1 MFQPDL
7 FTKDVVAEGPDFPAE
22 VATLR
27 VRENGVPAPRS
38 VPKTG
43 DTDLD
48 LPSLLE
54 RLAAVSS
61 RPRYAYMVLNL
72 IAQAAGQSNSAGPYV
87 RENGRV
93 TPVRDW
99 LSDALLPMAQRDF
112 RRRAVVE
119 QVRCDLESKN
129 CCRLIAKPLTGSLL
143 TRSGSGCSIRGAPM
157 SVGRF
162 PISFAPAW
170 FIATIK
176 AIGSIIRTGA
186 PSERRSIRSLPPSSA
201 PWGRP
206 ADRCIGTASF
216 TKWAFSTDR

>member
-7 FTKDVVAEGPDFPAE
+7 FTKDIVAEGPDFPAE

-27 VRENGVPAPRS
+27 VCGKGVPAPRS
-38 VPKTG
+38 VPKVS

-61 RPRYAYMVLNL
+61 RPRYTYMVLNL

-119 QVRCDLESKN
+119 QVRSDLKAKN
-129 CCRLIAKPLTGSLL
+129 LLPPDRDAADRIVADEVRERLLH
-143 TRSGSGCSIRGAPM
+143 SGRTNVSRAVSDLVRAGLVHRHYQGYRVDHHNRGAQREA
-157 SVGRF
+157 VYT
-162 PISFAPAW
+162 IAPAVQR
-170 FIATIK
+170 ALGK
-176 AIGSIIRTGA
+176 AR
-186 PSERRSIRSLPPSSA
+186 
-201 PWGRP
+201 
-206 ADRCIGTASF
+206 
-216 TKWAFSTDR
+216 

>member
-7 FTKDVVAEGPDFPAE
+7 FTKDMVAEGPDFPAE

-61 RPRYAYMVLNL
+61 RPRYTYMVLNL

-129 CCRLIAKPLTGSLL
+129 LLPPDREAADRIVADEVRERLLH
-143 TRSGSGCSIRGAPM
+143 SGRTNVSRAVSDLVRAGLVHRHYQGYRVDHPNRGAQREA
-157 SVGRF
+157 VYT
-162 PISFAPAW
+162 IAPAVQR
-170 FIATIK
+170 ALGK
-176 AIGSIIRTGA
+176 AR
-186 PSERRSIRSLPPSSA
+186 
-201 PWGRP
+201 
-206 ADRCIGTASF
+206 
-216 TKWAFSTDR
+216 

>member
-7 FTKDVVAEGPDFPAE
+7 FTKDIVAEGPDFPAE

-27 VRENGVPAPRS
+27 VREKGVPAPRF
-38 VPKTG
+38 VPKVS

-61 RPRYAYMVLNL
+61 RPRYTYMVLNL

-119 QVRCDLESKN
+119 QVRSDLRAKN
-129 CCRLIAKPLTGSLL
+129 LLPPDRDAADRIVADEVRERLLH
-143 TRSGSGCSIRGAPM
+143 SGRTNVSRAVSDLVRAGLVHRHYQGYRVDHHNRGAQREA
-157 SVGRF
+157 VYT
-162 PISFAPAW
+162 IAPAVQR
-170 FIATIK
+170 ALGK
-176 AIGSIIRTGA
+176 AR
-186 PSERRSIRSLPPSSA
+186 
-201 PWGRP
+201 
-206 ADRCIGTASF
+206 
-216 TKWAFSTDR
+216 

>member
-1 MFQPDL
+1 MQSVVS
-7 FTKDVVAEGPDFPAE
+7 KSVAENVICFGHCEPFERAQAAFKPHLPHAVRKCLTRIFGAE
-22 VATLR
+22 FATLVEDR
-27 VRENGVPAPRS
+27 DLELQDAPRS
-38 VPKTG
+38 VPKVS

-61 RPRYAYMVLNL
+61 RPRYTYMVLNL

-119 QVRCDLESKN
+119 QVRSDLRAKN
-129 CCRLIAKPLTGSLL
+129 LLPPDRDAADRIVADEVRERLLH
-143 TRSGSGCSIRGAPM
+143 SGRTNVSRAVSDLVRAGLVHRHYQGYRVDHHNRGA
-157 SVGRF
+157 
-162 PISFAPAW
+162 
-170 FIATIK
+170 
-176 AIGSIIRTGA
+176 
-186 PSERRSIRSLPPSSA
+186 
-201 PWGRP
+201 
-206 ADRCIGTASF
+206 
-216 TKWAFSTDR
+216 